1 VTSSVGPEGEV
12 AIPKHLR
19 DRLEIATGDE
29 VQFTLEG
36 AAIRIELVR
45 SAPNLS
51 GSLKERG
58 LVAELEADHWREA
71 KT

>member
-1 VTSSVGPEGEV
+1 MTSPVGPEGEV
-12 AIPKHLR
+12 VIPKHLR
-19 DRLEIATGDE
+19 DQLEIAGGDE

-36 AAIRIELVR
+36 AAIRIGLVR
-45 SAPNLS
+45 GAPNLR

-58 LVAELEADHWREA
+58 LLAELEADHWCEA

>member
-1 VTSSVGPEGEV
+1 MTSLVGPEGEV
-12 AIPKHLR
+12 VIPKHLR
-19 DRLEIATGDE
+19 DQLEIAPGDE

-45 SAPNLS
+45 GAGKLR
-51 GSLKERG
+51 GSLKESG
-58 LVAELEADHWREA
+58 LVAELEADHRREA